1 MDYATRTGPS
11 TPGTQMGLICET
23 VATTRAIRIET
34 VPVFQKASKKSE
46 SAGDFGLID
55 PLGHQGTLR
64 I

>member
-1 MDYATRTGPS
+1 MFRILLLLVTTIFRCLHARRT
-11 TPGTQMGLICET
+11 LL
-23 VATTRAIRIET
+23 RAIRIET
-34 VPVFQKASKKSE
+34 VPVFQKASRKSE